1 MSLLGEA
8 LVAIWHDVSR
18 EARADYFE
26 WHNREHMAERVAI
39 PGFLRGRRYSALAG
53 EPEFCTLY
61 ETHSLDVLT
70 GPDYTARLND
80 PTPWTRRV
88 APQLHGNV
96 RSLCRVALTLGQGQG
111 GIVMTWRYD
120 VAPGAEQVQRT
131 LVEAR
136 LAELSLRPG
145 IVGAHLCLADAD
157 ASAVQTAEKKSRPH
171 RALTPNWVL
180 LVEGGGERAM
190 LEAAGAELLPTA
202 LLAGAGAVGPV
213 TGLYQLQFQAA

>member
-8 LVAIWHDVSR
+8 LVAIWHDVPR

-53 EPEFCTLY
+53 APEFCTLY

-80 PTPWTRRV
+80 PTLWTRRV

-111 GIVMTWRYD
+111 
-120 VAPGAEQVQRT
+120 
-131 LVEAR
+131 
-136 LAELSLRPG
+136 
-145 IVGAHLCLADAD
+145 
-157 ASAVQTAEKKSRPH
+157 AS
-171 RALTPNWVL
+171 
-180 LVEGGGERAM
+180 
-190 LEAAGAELLPTA
+190 
-202 LLAGAGAVGPV
+202 
-213 TGLYQLQFQAA
+213 